1 MRVEREEHKMWT
13 TWMQAK
19 ELMIK
24 RVWYENEPIIKQ
36 LGLLSQINYSTLP
49 PVLGQWHY
57 HYYSDDGKKHI
68 SLVELLEDYRPWEK
82 GSQWEICSGGTC
94 SNCVDAEERFDSKEE
109 AEVRI
114 KELFDEK

>member
-13 TWMQAK
+13 LWKQVKDESETNPF
-19 ELMIK
+19 IK
-24 RVWYENEPIIKQ
+24 GTGV
-36 LGLLSQINYSTLP
+36 LSGIPYPP

-82 GSQWEICSGGTC
+82 GSEWEICSGGTC
-94 SNCVDAEERFDSKEE
+94 SNCVDAEETFDSKEE

-114 KELFDEK
+114 KELFGEDNR